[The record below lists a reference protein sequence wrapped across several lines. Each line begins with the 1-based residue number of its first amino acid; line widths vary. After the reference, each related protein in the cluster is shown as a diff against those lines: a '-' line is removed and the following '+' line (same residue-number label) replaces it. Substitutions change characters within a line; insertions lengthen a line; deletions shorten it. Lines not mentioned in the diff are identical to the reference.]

1 MPELSELATPQD
13 LRKVFDYRLDEG
25 GIERGSFIGAEL
37 LAPTGSRVRIE
48 NQTFHVVA
56 KDLEG
61 DDSQYSWLRV
71 TPGIGT
77 AEERLDISATEVH
90 VARRAIILWSA
101 GDMENHGL
109 MSPEEIHELYMA
121 VGDPLMR
128 PRREAVDSFYANRNA
143 GRPMP
148 LRPVCRALGID
159 RPPKFI

>member
-13 LRKVFDYRLDEG
+13 LRRVFDYRLDECG
-25 GIERGSFIGAEL
+25 VERGRLIGAEL
-37 LAPTGSRVRIE
+37 LAPTCSMVKVE
-48 NQTFHVVA
+48 DQTFHVVA
-56 KDLEG
+56 KDLDG

-77 AEERLDISATEVH
+77 AEERLDITDDEVR

-101 GDMENHGL
+101 GDMEDHGV
-109 MSPEEIHELYMA
+109 MSPEEIQDLYMA
-121 VGDPLMR
+121 AGDPLMR

-143 GRPMP
+143 ARPAP
-148 LRPVCRALGID
+148 LRPVCRVLGID